1 MDMTWAMIVKG
12 NIEDYFWS
20 EIILAMTHIKNLRF
34 TSMLQGL
41 SSHKSLHNKPAE
53 LSHLR
58 ILGSII
64 YILIHE
70 EKQELKSE
78 KFILKALRDKLVG
91 FDGYIIYHVYVEE

>member
-1 MDMTWAMIVKG
+1 MDMTWAMMVKG

-20 EIILAMTHIKNLRF
+20 EIILAITYIKNLRF
-34 TSMLQGL
+34 TNMLQDL

-58 ILGSII
+58 ILGFTV

-78 KFILKALRDKLVG
+78 KFVLKALRDKLVG
-91 FDGYIIYHVYVEE
+91 FDGYIIYHVYVKK